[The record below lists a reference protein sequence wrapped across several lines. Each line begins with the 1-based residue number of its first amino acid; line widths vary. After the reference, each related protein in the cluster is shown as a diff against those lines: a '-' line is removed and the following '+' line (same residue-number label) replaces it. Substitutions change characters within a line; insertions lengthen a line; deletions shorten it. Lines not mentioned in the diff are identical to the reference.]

1 MGDVVSRDEMESRH
15 MKVMLLLTGGGPVV
29 ILTSAESPTA
39 PVLLKELASKGI
51 EKFIAYE
58 IPVELARE
66 RYGTHFAV
74 VARDVHETDQLR
86 ILDFNGQRAFS
97 LFHFDDL
104 GPPTRY
110 EA

>member
-1 MGDVVSRDEMESRH
+1 MR
-15 MKVMLLLTGGGPVV
+15 VMLLLTGGGPIV

-39 PVLLKELASKGI
+39 PGLLKELSAKGI
-51 EKFIAYE
+51 EKFIAYD
-58 IPVELARE
+58 IPIDMAKE
-66 RYGTHFAV
+66 RYGAHFAA
-74 VARDVHETDQLR
+74 VARDVHETDVLR

-110 EA
+110 EAGR